1 MVFLCPWMYGA
12 DRELELGGQIAK
24 DVILSYIEK
33 RDYVDFVTKFS
44 AVQVFPTEKGF
55 DVGDTAID
63 GSSSPVIRATTPWS
77 VLIPFANNPIFLI
90 DDLSFQSPEKAGIDS
105 MLLDGDFVM
114 TEEKEFE

>member
-1 MVFLCPWMYGA
+1 
-12 DRELELGGQIAK
+12 
-24 DVILSYIEK
+24 
-33 RDYVDFVTKFS
+33 
-44 AVQVFPTEKGF
+44 VFPTEKGF

-63 GSSSPVIRATTPWS
+63 ASSSPVIRATKPWS

-114 TEEKEFE
+114 TEEKGFE